1 MEVERGGGWAAV
13 WVRSGHLMRCLGL
26 IQSCSHMHVH
36 RGSSCASC
44 FPTHRMY
51 FLNIYNMYKLRE
63 REREGA
69 RAWRERGRLIEGG

>member
-1 MEVERGGGWAAV
+1 
-13 WVRSGHLMRCLGL
+13 MRCLGL

-51 FLNIYNMYKLRE
+51 FLNIYNMYELRE
-63 REREGA
+63 RESESVGGEREA
-69 RAWRERGRLIEGG
+69 DRGRLIVIGTVCV